1 MFSLKPL
8 FVFLLPLVS
17 LATSALADCGSHPD
31 DYAYQELTW
40 NEVAIY
46 RVNSPYADVHGVMCA
61 GIEDGRM
68 LRAHYRD
75 NQGVKVYKSLDQ
87 LKERDVVFFAHAD
100 FPMAAR
106 WVMRNVDPLTIRVTS
121 ESATGDGDFE
131 YQFSAKFLRNPRK
144 GFYAPDIREINLVY
158 QADSNITVY
167 KDQRLDEIS
176 LNISGALNINQVVF
190 REAGATALTVNPF
203 DLPRA
208 QRN

>member
-1 MFSLKPL
+1 MLSLKL
-8 FVFLLPLVS
+8 FIVFFLPFVS
-17 LATSALADCGSHPD
+17 FLALADCGTHPD
-31 DYAYQELTW
+31 DYAYNDLIW

-61 GIEDGRM
+61 GVRDGRM

-87 LKERDVVFFAHAD
+87 LKERDIVFFAHAD
-100 FPMAAR
+100 FPRAAR
-106 WVMRNVDPLTIRVTS
+106 WVMRSEDPLTIKVTS
-121 ESATGDGDFE
+121 ERITDEGDHV

-144 GFYAPDIREINLVY
+144 GFYAPDIREIALVY
-158 QADSNITVY
+158 QAGSNITVY

-190 REAGATALTVNPF
+190 KEAGATTLTINPF

-208 QRN
+208 QRF